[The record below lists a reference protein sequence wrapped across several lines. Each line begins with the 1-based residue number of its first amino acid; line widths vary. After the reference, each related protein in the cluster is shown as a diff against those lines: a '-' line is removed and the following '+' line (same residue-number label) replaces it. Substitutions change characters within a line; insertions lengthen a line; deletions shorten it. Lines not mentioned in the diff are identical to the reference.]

1 MKPAGDGMKLA
12 GDGVNTLTVVIPVL
26 DEEENIPGTF
36 DELTRVLD
44 ALDGWRSEVIWIDD
58 GSTDGSYEILKE
70 LPSRDPRHRVIRF
83 RRNFGQ
89 TAALVAGFEHAT
101 GSVIVTLDGDLQ
113 NDPNDIPTL
122 LAGIA
127 DGYDIVNGWRRKR
140 HDTFLTRRLPS
151 KVANWLISRVTGV
164 HLHDYGCTLKAYR
177 ADVARNLSLQ
187 GDLHRFIPAL
197 ASWYGVDVTEVEVN
211 HRPRIHGKSK
221 YGIGRTLR
229 VIVDLMTVKFFLGYS
244 ARPGH
249 LFGLVGLGLGA
260 AGTVLMAYL
269 GVARVFFGHPLAG
282 RPALLLAILL
292 AVLGLQFIG
301 IGLLAEM
308 IVRASRNGSRQQTY
322 AIRSTVESAPDD
334 VSDSGASASPR
345 VAHSFSDGRIG
356 AAEEVDDAA
365 RGARRE

>member
-1 MKPAGDGMKLA
+1 VK
-12 GDGVNTLTVVIPVL
+12 TLTVVIPIL
-26 DEEENIPGTF
+26 DERDNIAGTF

-44 ALDGWRSEVIWIDD
+44 TLDGWRSEVIWIDD
-58 GSTDGSYEILKE
+58 GSTDGSYELLREI
-70 LPSRDPRHRVIRF
+70 PDRDPRHRVIKF

-113 NDPNDIPTL
+113 NDPNDIPKL
-122 LAGIA
+122 LAEIDEGH
-127 DGYDIVNGWRRKR
+127 DIVNGWRRRR
-140 HDTFLTRRLPS
+140 HDRFLTRRLPS
-151 KVANWLISRVTGV
+151 RLANWLISRVTGV

-177 ADVARNLSLQ
+177 SEVARNLSLQ

-211 HRPRIHGKSK
+211 HRPRVHGKSK
-221 YGIGRTLR
+221 YGIFRTPR

-249 LFGLVGLGLGA
+249 LFGLVGLGLSSV
-260 AGTVLMAYL
+260 GTLLLAYL
-269 GVARVFFGHPLAG
+269 GVERIFGHPLAG

-292 AVLGLQFIG
+292 VVLGLQFIG

-308 IVRASRNGSRQQTY
+308 IVRASRGGARQETY
-322 AIRSTVESAPDD
+322 AIRELVGDIEPAQP
-334 VSDSGASASPR
+334 AS
-345 VAHSFSDGRIG
+345 VHSIGDRRIG
-356 AAEEVDDAA
+356 AAEQVDDTA
-365 RGARRE
+365 RGAGREK

>member
-1 MKPAGDGMKLA
+1 VK
-12 GDGVNTLTVVIPVL
+12 TLTVVIPIL
-26 DEEENIPGTF
+26 DERDNISATF
-36 DELTRVLD
+36 DELTRVLG

-58 GSTDGSYEILKE
+58 GSTDGSYELLREI
-70 LPSRDPRHRVIRF
+70 PARDPRHRVIRF

-113 NDPNDIPTL
+113 NDPNDIPKL
-122 LAGIA
+122 LAGI
-127 DGYDIVNGWRRKR
+127 DEGHDIVNGWRRHRRDK
-140 HDTFLTRRLPS
+140 FLTRRLPS
-151 KVANWLISRVTGV
+151 QLANWLISRVTGV

-177 ADVARNLSLQ
+177 AEVARNLSLQ

-211 HRPRIHGKSK
+211 HRPRVHGKSK

-244 ARPGH
+244 ARPGY
-249 LFGLVGLGLGA
+249 LFGLAGLGLSSVGSLLL
-260 AGTVLMAYL
+260 VYL
-269 GVARVFFGHPLAG
+269 GVERIFGHPLAG

-292 AVLGLQFIG
+292 VVLGLQFIG

-308 IVRASRNGSRQQTY
+308 IVRASRGGSRQETY
-322 AIRSTVESAPDD
+322 AIRELVGDVESEEP
-334 VSDSGASASPR
+334 AS
-345 VAHSFSDGRIG
+345 VHSIGDRRIG
-356 AAEEVDDAA
+356 AAEQVDDAA
-365 RGARRE
+365 GGAGREK